1 MKTIKDFIN
10 EAAVVKLDPSL
21 TISLN
26 AKTNEYTVNYTDKRG
41 KKYSQVADDFEMKR
55 FAETAMEVQLGTR
68 TGMQKPWMDKLIKWV
83 KKYPV

>member
-41 KKYSQVADDFEMKR
+41 KKYSQLADDFEMKR
-55 FAETAMEVQLGTR
+55 FAENAMEVQLGTR

-83 KKYPV
+83 KKYPI

>member
-41 KKYSQVADDFEMKR
+41 K
-55 FAETAMEVQLGTR
+55 AEGRCSNRVPTWWQ
-68 TGMQKPWMDKLIKWV
+68 
-83 KKYPV
+83 